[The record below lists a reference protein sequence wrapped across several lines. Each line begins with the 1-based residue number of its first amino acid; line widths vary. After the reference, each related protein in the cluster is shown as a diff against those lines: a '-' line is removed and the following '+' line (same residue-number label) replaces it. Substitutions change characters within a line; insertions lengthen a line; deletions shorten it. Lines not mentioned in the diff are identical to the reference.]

1 MYFQA
6 DMFGQDPR
14 KKQIKDQDEVKIGS
28 DQIRIPDLNKLKPSI
43 NSTTSRQ

>member
-14 KKQIKDQDEVKIGS
+14 KKQIKDQDEVKIRS
-28 DQIRIPDLNKLKPSI
+28 DKDPWSQQ
-43 NSTTSRQ
+43 TET